1 MKTSLS
7 ILAAALASIVPSIH
21 AFAGAGMN
29 KNAANMNSN
38 TVDTG
43 ISRRES
49 FANIASVVGGIA
61 GIGIVSL
68 PNAANAMPTDETPR
82 IITKMGGLLVSLD

>member
-1 MKTSLS
+1 
-7 ILAAALASIVPSIH
+7 
-21 AFAGAGMN
+21 MN